1 MPHTYDPESGQAW
14 TRRRDLYLVH
24 DMLAQWTTL
33 RAKLITAAYPNG
45 RPLSGPCATPGDAEL
60 FRSAACAP
68 VRRRPP
74 PPLAR
79 LLAEQPAPGPGA
91 GRAHRRGP
99 PAGPRPT
106 WPSSRVRLPRA
117 PYSWPV
123 NEMPRDHRPAKSIRV
138 LLAEDQG
145 MMRGALALLL
155 GMEPDIK
162 VVAQVS
168 AGDTIVDAALTHRP
182 DVALLDIELPGLS
195 GLDAAAE
202 LRDQVPDCRVLIL
215 TTFGRPGYLR
225 RAMEAGAAG
234 FLVKDGPVE
243 DLAVAI
249 RRVLTGETVV
259 DPALAAA
266 ALSAGP
272 NPLTARER
280 DVLGASTEGATVAD
294 IAAKLHLSESTVR
307 NYLSS
312 AIGKTGT
319 RNRMEA
325 LREARQ
331 QGWL

>member
-1 MPHTYDPESGQAW
+1 MPQ
-14 TRRRDLYLVH
+14 
-24 DMLAQWTTL
+24 
-33 RAKLITAAYPNG
+33 
-45 RPLSGPCATPGDAEL
+45 
-60 FRSAACAP
+60 
-68 VRRRPP
+68 
-74 PPLAR
+74 
-79 LLAEQPAPGPGA
+79 
-91 GRAHRRGP
+91 
-99 PAGPRPT
+99 
-106 WPSSRVRLPRA
+106 
-117 PYSWPV
+117 
-123 NEMPRDHRPAKSIRV
+123 DHRPARSVRL

-145 MMRGALALLL
+145 MMRSALALLL
-155 GMEPDIK
+155 GMEPDFE
-162 VVAQVS
+162 VVAQVG
-168 AGDTIVDAALTHRP
+168 AGDRILEAALTSRP

-202 LRDQVPDCRVLIL
+202 LREEVPDCRVLIL

-243 DLAVAI
+243 DLAKAV
-249 RRVLTGETVV
+249 RRVLGGETVI

-266 ALSAGP
+266 ALGAGP
-272 NPLTARER
+272 SPLTARER
-280 DVLGASTEGATVAD
+280 DALNAAVDGATVAD

-325 LREARQ
+325 VRAARQ

>member
-1 MPHTYDPESGQAW
+1 
-14 TRRRDLYLVH
+14 
-24 DMLAQWTTL
+24 
-33 RAKLITAAYPNG
+33 
-45 RPLSGPCATPGDAEL
+45 
-60 FRSAACAP
+60 
-68 VRRRPP
+68 
-74 PPLAR
+74 
-79 LLAEQPAPGPGA
+79 
-91 GRAHRRGP
+91 
-99 PAGPRPT
+99 
-106 WPSSRVRLPRA
+106 
-117 PYSWPV
+117 
-123 NEMPRDHRPAKSIRV
+123 
-138 LLAEDQG
+138 

-155 GMEPDIK
+155 GMEPDIQ
-162 VVAQVS
+162 VVAKVGT
-168 AGDTIVDAALTHRP
+168 GDAIVDAALTHRP
-182 DVALLDIELPGLS
+182 DVALLDIELPGIS

-243 DLAVAI
+243 ELAQCI
-249 RRVLTGETVV
+249 RRVLTGETVI

-272 NPLTARER
+272 NPLTARECE
-280 DVLGASTEGATVAD
+280 VLKASTDGATVAD
-294 IAAKLHLSESTVR
+294 IAGRLHLSESTVR

-325 LREARQ
+325 VREARQ

>member
-1 MPHTYDPESGQAW
+1 M
-14 TRRRDLYLVH
+14 
-24 DMLAQWTTL
+24 
-33 RAKLITAAYPNG
+33 
-45 RPLSGPCATPGDAEL
+45 
-60 FRSAACAP
+60 
-68 VRRRPP
+68 
-74 PPLAR
+74 
-79 LLAEQPAPGPGA
+79 
-91 GRAHRRGP
+91 
-99 PAGPRPT
+99 
-106 WPSSRVRLPRA
+106 
-117 PYSWPV
+117 
-123 NEMPRDHRPAKSIRV
+123 NEMPQERRPARRTRV

-155 GMEPDIK
+155 GMEGDLE

-168 AGDTIVDAALTHRP
+168 AGDAIVDAALGHRP

-202 LRDQVPDCRVLIL
+202 LREQVPDCRVLIL

-249 RRVLTGETVV
+249 RRVLAGETVV

-272 NPLTARER
+272 SPLTGRECE
-280 DVLGASTEGATVAD
+280 VLKASVDGATVAD

-307 NYLSS
+307 NYLSA

-325 LREARQ
+325 VREARQ